1 MPFIRTIFFLF
12 CCGLLATVAHG
23 QAANYGSPYSRF
35 ALGDQQP
42 FSLAQ
47 HRAMGSATLTLFDSV
62 SLNLANPASLTA
74 LRLTAIEFGGFGQAS
89 RLRTQTAVQD
99 RANINFAYL
108 MFGFPVNKRWGTALG
123 FQPYAFTNYNLVSPV
138 DSGFATWREEYQG
151 KGGINQL
158 SWANGFDLG
167 KGFHLG
173 ATAHLL
179 FGEVLQERRFVY
191 DYPDSLYLL
200 NVRVT
205 DRVRLADV
213 QFSLGLQYRRE
224 WTRGEGKRS
233 KRFATVA
240 LQADLPTQL
249 RGSNDFVADRFRLVG
264 SRLVVLD
271 TVSDQSGNAG
281 NINMPLQLGFGVQY
295 GAHNWWQWNAEVR
308 YTQWSQFSLFNRP
321 DSLQNSVFVASG
333 FQYIPKY
340 DASTGENVFFKTM
353 RYRAGFKYHSGYLL
367 FREQR
372 ISELGMTFGVGIPV
386 KRQFSMPSVNVAVEI
401 GRRGTLNSGLVR
413 ENYTRVTVGFTL
425 NDRWFVKRKYD

>member
-1 MPFIRTIFFLF
+1 M
-12 CCGLLATVAHG
+12 AEVAHG

-47 HRAMGSATLTLFDSV
+47 HRAMGSATLALFDSV
-62 SLNLANPASLTA
+62 GLNLANPASLSA

-89 RLRTQTAVQD
+89 RLRTETATQD
-99 RANINFAYL
+99 RSNINFGYL
-108 MFGFPVNKRWGTALG
+108 MFGFPVNKHWGTAVG
-123 FQPYAFTNYNLVSPV
+123 FQPYAFTNYNLVSRV

-173 ATAHLL
+173 LTTHFL

-191 DYPDSLYLL
+191 DFPDSLYLL

-213 QFSLGLQYRRE
+213 QLSLGLQYRRE
-224 WTRGEGKRS
+224 WTKGEGKRS
-233 KRFATVA
+233 RRFVTAA

-249 RGSNDFVADRFRLVG
+249 RGTNDFVADRFRLVG

-271 TVSDQSGNAG
+271 TVSNQSGNAG
-281 NINMPLQLGFGVQY
+281 NISMPLQLGVGFQI
-295 GAHNWWQWNAEVR
+295 GAHNWWQFSAEAR
-308 YTQWSQFSLFNRP
+308 YAQWSQFSLFNRP
-321 DSLQNSVFVASG
+321 DSLQNSWYLASG

-340 DASTGENVFFKTM
+340 DAIGENMFFKTL
-353 RYRAGFKYHSGYLL
+353 RYRAGLRYHTGYLA
-367 FREQR
+367 FRNER

-386 KRQFSMPSVNVAVEI
+386 KRQFSMPSVNLAVEI
-401 GRRGTLNSGLVR
+401 GRRGTLNNGLVR
-413 ENYTRVTVGFTL
+413 ENYTRVTLGFTL